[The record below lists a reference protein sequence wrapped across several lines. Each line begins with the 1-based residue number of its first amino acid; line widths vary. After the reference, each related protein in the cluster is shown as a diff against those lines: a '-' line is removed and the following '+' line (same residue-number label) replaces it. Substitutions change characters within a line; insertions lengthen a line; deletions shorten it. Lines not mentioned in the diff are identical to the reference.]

1 MCNENEKRIEGKKE
15 VLTRVGKIKASTCAK
30 VRWRGENSRWDD
42 GSLAEES
49 QRIVLPAGIHEKRII
64 YERIYER
71 KKLSLSLSLSSR
83 GCRGEGWATTCARVI
98 SIKVAPFATLKSPL
112 SPDCSPMEQRR
123 VRGGRHLLAGVELL
137 PFSPKGPKVEHL
149 KRNVFAGGPRIVARC
164 PPWERKCKLQGFGRK
179 ETFLTIRSLTAATGH
194 DDQRRAGRET
204 REGRKEK
211 KKRRAIVG
219 SDDGWT
225 KERESVNKI
234 RMIVKGEDCWRRG
247 KERRLEIRVNEE
259 KGDWGCCFVE
269 KIRYGFLWRI

>member
-1 MCNENEKRIEGKKE
+1 MCNENEKRVERKKE

-123 VRGGRHLLAGVELL
+123 VGGRHLLAGVELL

-211 KKRRAIVG
+211 KKKGERSWGVMTVERRNENRWIRFGWSLMAKTV
-219 SDDGWT
+219 DVEERRDGWRF
-225 KERESVNKI
+225 E
-234 RMIVKGEDCWRRG
+234 
-247 KERRLEIRVNEE
+247 
-259 KGDWGCCFVE
+259 
-269 KIRYGFLWRI
+269 